1 MRRQYQTVIIG
12 MRHNQRTDQTCGN
25 SPRSSPSIV
34 ALAVLVDESNV
45 ESLTEVL
52 SQKMGSSRLQS
63 FSILHHRLDR
73 IGIQSTSETLA
84 LRLHALYYWHCH
96 IILSEVRVNLL
107 HLLSFYLRFFTS
119 SVSGMAFLPQ
129 ELSRTKEQASTH
141 LPAHHVRPLVAQ
153 DRQVAVRLNPV
164 TVCIPYNGL
173 RSRANDQFLFQF
185 SCRIYDNPRTVMIC
199 LQTIVSNHGAL
210 LGEPFYVLSFFA

>member
-34 ALAVLVDESNV
+34 TLTVLVDESNV

-52 SQKMGSSRLQS
+52 PQEMGSSSLQG
-63 FSILHHRLDR
+63 FSILHHRLDC
-73 IGIQSTSETLA
+73 ISIQSAGETLA
-84 LRLHALYYWHCH
+84 LRLHAFYYWHCH
-96 IILSEVRVNLL
+96 IILGEVRVNLL
-107 HLLSFYLRFFTS
+107 HLLSFYLRFLTG

-141 LPAHHVRPLVAQ
+141 LPAHHVRPLVTQ
-153 DRQVAVRLNPV
+153 DR
-164 TVCIPYNGL
+164 
-173 RSRANDQFLFQF
+173 
-185 SCRIYDNPRTVMIC
+185 
-199 LQTIVSNHGAL
+199 
-210 LGEPFYVLSFFA
+210 